1 MTYNKLELEQIR
13 LFFRR
18 PSLVRKTPVREGE
31 TKSIFCHDEDAIS
44 SSQESLQ
51 INLGMPEG
59 VTFWDLPRKNN
70 LDQWN
75 HSVDRYFYNTTDSTL
90 KILNIKRKDRGLYR
104 YVIFK
109 ILLKTNSGA

>member
-1 MTYNKLELEQIR
+1 VTYNELELEQIR

-31 TKSIFCHDEDAIS
+31 TKSIFCHDENAIS
-44 SSQESLQ
+44 SSQENSQ
-51 INLGMPEG
+51 INLGTPEG

-70 LDQWN
+70 LDKWN

-109 ILLKTNSGA
+109 RRI